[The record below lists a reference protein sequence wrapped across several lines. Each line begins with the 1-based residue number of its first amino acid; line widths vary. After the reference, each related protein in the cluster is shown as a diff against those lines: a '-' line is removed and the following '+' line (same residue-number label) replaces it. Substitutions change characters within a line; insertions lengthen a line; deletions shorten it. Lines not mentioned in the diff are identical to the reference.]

1 VSGVDTRAVWSGR
14 IRTGLRRVGCE
25 SGRVHLAGA
34 IFRRQ
39 SKLHPREET

>member
-1 VSGVDTRAVWSGR
+1 VGWIRGQFGAGGFGR
-14 IRTGLRRVGCE
+14 GLRRVGCE

-39 SKLHPREET
+39 GKLHPREET